1 MRFART
7 SRCCA
12 CCARSGGH
20 PERSRGTWVCGGTP
34 IVPPARAGPSTTLGM
49 TRENRAMSD
58 EPYFTVLAHDK
69 FRRANLTPAAEQ
81 EFFASGDEYVAH
93 VLHTIR
99 NEIAPGLQPRSILEF
114 GCGPGRLAIP
124 FSRRAQTTAVDIDTA
139 MLEHARRN
147 AERFGAPG
155 IRFQTLDE
163 FRAGSEKFEF
173 VNALLV
179 LQRMPVDEGLETLRM
194 LMPRIAGVG
203 VFQLPVKQ
211 SVSALRKVAKAVR
224 RKPPH
229 IYSLPD
235 VLAIIGE
242 CTVVPAKWGD
252 LDVVTIYVYRPA
264 AEVRELEST
273 PELSPDLID
282 VRKMI

>member
-1 MRFART
+1 M
-7 SRCCA
+7 
-12 CCARSGGH
+12 
-20 PERSRGTWVCGGTP
+20 RGTY
-34 IVPPARAGPSTTLGM
+34 
-49 TRENRAMSD
+49 NRAMIRD

-124 FSRRAQTTAVDIDTA
+124 FSRRAPTTAVDVDPA

-163 FRAGSEKFEF
+163 FRTGNGKFEL

-179 LQRMPVDEGLETLRM
+179 LQRMPVGEGLETLRM
-194 LMPRIAGVG
+194 LMSRIAG
-203 VFQLPVKQ
+203 
-211 SVSALRKVAKAVR
+211 
-224 RKPPH
+224 
-229 IYSLPD
+229 
-235 VLAIIGE
+235 
-242 CTVVPAKWGD
+242 
-252 LDVVTIYVYRPA
+252 
-264 AEVRELEST
+264 
-273 PELSPDLID
+273 
-282 VRKMI
+282 